1 MTINPDFE
9 ELRRKLIPQ
18 VGPPTY
24 PGGNKRQP
32 TLNQQFF
39 ARLAKEVFNPIYEKI
54 EELFYIYS
62 AENGLWEPQ
71 DTPTMLERISLLMM
85 RYANETGD
93 TLVNSKRDVGT
104 INNILNFMKADTC
117 YDLCV
122 AASRLKGELAD
133 IPQLAQA

>member
-1 MTINPDFE
+1 MSPYRAALGHPNKKPLIGGEIMMINPDFE

-54 EELFYIYS
+54 EDCGIIP
-62 AENGLWEPQ
+62 NG
-71 DTPTMLERISLLMM
+71 I
-85 RYANETGD
+85 
-93 TLVNSKRDVGT
+93 
-104 INNILNFMKADTC
+104 
-117 YDLCV
+117 
-122 AASRLKGELAD
+122 
-133 IPQLAQA
+133 

>member
-1 MTINPDFE
+1 MMIKPDFE
-9 ELRRKLIPQ
+9 ELRRKLTPQ

-24 PGGNKRQP
+24 PGANKRQP

-54 EELFYIYS
+54 EELFYIYW
-62 AENGLWEPQ
+62 AEYGLWEPQ

-93 TLVNSKRDVGT
+93 TFVIGFPVQTKTLL
-104 INNILNFMKADTC
+104 I
-117 YDLCV
+117 
-122 AASRLKGELAD
+122 
-133 IPQLAQA
+133 